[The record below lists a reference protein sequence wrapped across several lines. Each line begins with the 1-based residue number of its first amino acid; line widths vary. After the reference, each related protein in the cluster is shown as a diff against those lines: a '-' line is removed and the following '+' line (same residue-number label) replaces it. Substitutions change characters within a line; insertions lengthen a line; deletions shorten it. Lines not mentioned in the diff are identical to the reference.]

1 VNGTSSGQ
9 IRRAQQADATRVA
22 RIFNEGVEDRVATFE
37 TNLATPEDAARWID
51 RDLVLVL
58 DRSEGI
64 EGWAKAGPYTEQHHY
79 YQGVREATMYV
90 ARESRRGGIGRS
102 LLDALA
108 AEAAAGGAHKLV
120 GKIFT
125 SNQASITLVRELG
138 WREVGVHLRHGR
150 LDGEWKDVLV
160 VEKLLR
166 SPD

>member
-1 VNGTSSGQ
+1 VQ
-9 IRRAQQADATRVA
+9 IRRAEQADATRVA

-58 DRSEGI
+58 DRGEGI

-79 YQGVREATMYV
+79 YEGVREATMYV

-150 LDGEWKDVLV
+150 LDGEWKDVVV